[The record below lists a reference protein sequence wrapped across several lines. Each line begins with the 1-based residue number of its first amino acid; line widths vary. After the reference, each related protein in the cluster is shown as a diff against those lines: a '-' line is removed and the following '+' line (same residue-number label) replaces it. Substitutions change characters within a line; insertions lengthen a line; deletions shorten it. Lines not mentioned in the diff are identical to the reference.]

1 MLCTGGQRTPWRDL
15 SARPTSDFMTL
26 HSDLSLQGN
35 TSERYLEDKA
45 VAGKSFQGSVRVA
58 RGS

>member
-1 MLCTGGQRTPWRDL
+1 MLCSGGQRTPWRDL
-15 SARPTSDFMTL
+15 SARPTSEFMTL
-26 HSDLSLQGN
+26 QSDSPIQGY

-45 VAGKSFQGSVRVA
+45 VAGKSFQGSVRVT